1 VLCHIGWILSA
12 AYSIT
17 RPYAKRDLYTFLMG
31 EVRCSRPIDTSSTR
45 SLSLH
50 PMFSK
55 NNIKRPLALAR
66 LILYYLNVDSFFNR
80 TGIKFKIQ
88 EEVW

>member
-1 VLCHIGWILSA
+1 
-12 AYSIT
+12 
-17 RPYAKRDLYTFLMG
+17 
-31 EVRCSRPIDTSSTR
+31 
-45 SLSLH
+45 
-50 PMFSK
+50 MFSK